1 MPTPIENEIVANK
14 LQATGNLGP
23 AVVKALLDAG
33 FTVTAL
39 TRIDSTSTVLPG
51 AKVHKTDYSSP
62 DSIAEAFKGQDAVV
76 STIAT
81 AALRQQQAVVDAAVK
96 AGVKRFIPS
105 EFGMDTT
112 TITGGAK
119 KILGAKIA
127 LQGVLAKA
135 AEEHEHFSWTG
146 ISTGMFFDWVRIH
159 SRYIEHHLMR
169 SF

>member
-1 MPTPIENEIVANK
+1 MRHSIENVEVTDK

-23 AVVKALLDAG
+23 AVVQALLDAG

-39 TRIDSTSTVLPG
+39 TRIDSKSSVFPG
-51 AKVHKTDYSSP
+51 AKVHKTDYSSIE
-62 DSIAEAFKGQDAVV
+62 SIAEAFKGQDAVV
-76 STIAT
+76 STLAT
-81 AALRQQQAVVDAAVK
+81 AALGQQQTIVDAAIK

-112 TITGGAK
+112 TIEGGAK

-135 AEEHEHFSWTG
+135 AEENKGFSWTG
-146 ISTGMFFDWVRIH
+146 ISTGMFFDWVWMLSIR
-159 SRYIEHHLMR
+159 REWN
-169 SF
+169 

>member
-1 MPTPIENEIVANK
+1 MANK

-23 AVVKALLDAG
+23 SVVKALLDAG

-39 TRIDSTSTVLPG
+39 TRADSTATVPAG
-51 AKVHKTDYSSP
+51 AKVHKTDYSSHF
-62 DSIAEAFKGQDAVV
+62 SILEAFKGQDAVV

-81 AALRQQQAVVDAAVK
+81 AALGQQQAIVDAAVK

-112 TITGGAK
+112 TIAGGAK

-127 LQGVLAKA
+127 LQEALAKA
-135 AEEHEHFSWTG
+135 AEENEGFSWTG
-146 ISTGMFFDWVRIH
+146 ISTGMFFDWVC
-159 SRYIEHHLMR
+159 SNPPVVL
-169 SF
+169 SVQG

>member
-1 MPTPIENEIVANK
+1 MRHSIENVEVTDK

-23 AVVKALLDAG
+23 AVVQALLDAG

-39 TRIDSTSTVLPG
+39 TRIDSKSSVLPG
-51 AKVHKTDYSSP
+51 AKVHKTDYSSIE
-62 DSIAEAFKGQDAVV
+62 SIAEAFKGQDAVV
-76 STIAT
+76 STLAT
-81 AALRQQQAVVDAAVK
+81 AALGQQQTIVDAAIK

-112 TITGGAK
+112 TIEGGAK

-135 AEEHEHFSWTG
+135 AEENKGFSWTG
-146 ISTGMFFDWVRIH
+146 ISTGMFFDWVWMLSIR
-159 SRYIEHHLMR
+159 REWN
-169 SF
+169 

>member
-1 MPTPIENEIVANK
+1 MEYAKHPIEGRKITDE

-39 TRIDSTSTVLPG
+39 TRIDSTSSVLPG
-51 AKVHKTDYSSP
+51 AKVRKTDYSSP
-62 DSIAEAFKGQDAVV
+62 ETIAEAFKGQDAVV

-81 AALRQQQAVVDAAVK
+81 AGIGQQQAVVDAAIK

-112 TITGGAK
+112 TITGGAA
-119 KILGAKIA
+119 KILGGKIA
-127 LQGVLAKA
+127 LQGVLDKA
-135 AEEHEHFSWTG
+135 AKENEGFSWTG
-146 ISTGMFFDWVRIH
+146 ISTGMFFDWVRFAPPMKP
-159 SRYIEHHLMR
+159 YTC
-169 SF
+169 